1 MSEFSWII
9 IIRITQWY
17 APPCTMYPEDCDFK
31 EKSPWCQLIYPLE
44 TNTVMQA
51 DMVTGNLIWCKVGGH
66 ILELINKKASA
77 SAAHH
82 LPGSSTDG
90 GGSKRTKETKP
101 FFTHTKKAY
110 PSHSGVHISGL
121 PLPFCQMDPPPI
133 FLCSISATVLLRQ
146 HCSSSL
152 LNLDSQW
159 RRPVIRG
166 TESV

>member
-9 IIRITQWY
+9 IIRITWWY

-51 DMVTGNLIWCKVGGH
+51 DTVTGNLIWCKVGGH
-66 ILELINKKASA
+66 ILELMNKKASV

-90 GGSKRTKETKP
+90 GGSKRMKETKERR
-101 FFTHTKKAY
+101 KLS
-110 PSHSGVHISGL
+110 PSHTHKRLTRPILGCTSLVSPFLSARWTLHLYSYILSL
-121 PLPFCQMDPPPI
+121 PQYYVSTAPHLY
-133 FLCSISATVLLRQ
+133 
-146 HCSSSL
+146 
-152 LNLDSQW
+152 
-159 RRPVIRG
+159 
-166 TESV
+166 

>member
-44 TNTVMQA
+44 TNTVMQT

-66 ILELINKKASA
+66 ILELINKKASV

-82 LPGSSTDG
+82 LPGSSMDR

-101 FFTHTKKAY
+101 FTKKKKVY
-110 PSHSGVHISGL
+110 PSHSGVHTSDL
-121 PLPFCQMDPPPI
+121 PLPFCQADPPPI
-133 FLCSISATVLLRQ
+133 FLYSISATVPRQ
-146 HCSSSL
+146 HCSPSL

-159 RRPVIRG
+159 RRPVVRG